1 MIMSGTELLIWIRG
15 PALQIATVI
24 FLLGV
29 AVRILEILI
38 LGRKPDLAEARGSAM
53 AGGLRT
59 IFSRS
64 FPDRGTVQRSTFNV
78 VAGYIFHTGIF
89 IALLFFAPHV
99 LLFHD
104 VFGLSWPSLPTQII
118 DAITVVTIITLL
130 AVLVHRLAH
139 RVMRYLSR
147 FQDYL
152 VWLVTTL
159 PMVTGYLAFHR
170 IGLAPEH
177 LIALHIASVELLMV
191 VFPFTK
197 LMHAFTLFMS
207 RYYNGAMAGYKGVNS

>member
-1 MIMSGTELLIWIRG
+1 MSEPELLIWIRG

-29 AVRILEILI
+29 VVRIFEILV
-38 LGRKPDLAEARGSAM
+38 LGRKPNLAEARGSAV

-59 IFSRS
+59 VFARS
-64 FPDRGTVQRSTFNV
+64 IPDRGTLQRSTFNL

-89 IALLFFAPHV
+89 ITLLFFAPHI
-99 LLFHD
+99 LLFQD
-104 VFGLSWPSLPTQII
+104 TLGLSWPSLPTQVI
-118 DAITVVTIITLL
+118 DATTVVTIIALL
-130 AVLVHRLAH
+130 AVLVHRVAH

-152 VWLVTTL
+152 VWLVTIL

-170 IGLAPEH
+170 IGLTPQH
-177 LIALHIASVELLMV
+177 LITIHIASVELLMV

-197 LMHAFTLFMS
+197 LMHAFTLFIA